1 MLVLYGMVWYLL
13 KKHIIIIQTIQRARQ
28 TRLEAS
34 AYSCLKSNSLLLQ
47 LILIKLRY
55 STKYKIHIKH
65 IKQ

>member
-1 MLVLYGMVWYLL
+1 MIFNLL
-13 KKHIIIIQTIQRARQ
+13 KTHHLETNKQIQVTRQ

-34 AYSCLKSNSLLLQ
+34 AYSCLKSSSVLLQ
-47 LILIKLRY
+47 LILMKLGY